1 MLERILSDV
10 TLYDILID
18 VGMPVQHRGVRYSCR
33 IICLNGKILLI
44 RPKMWLANDGNYF
57 EMRRA

>member
-1 MLERILSDV
+1 MLERILGDA

-18 VGMPVQHRGVRYSCR
+18 VGMPVQHRGVRYDCR
-33 IICLNGKILLI
+33 IICLDGKILLI

-57 EMRRA
+57 EMRRT

>member
-1 MLERILSDV
+1 MLERILSDA

-18 VGMPVQHRGVRYSCR
+18 IGMPVQHRGVRYSCR